1 MIQVTMT
8 YKCRACGSENIVK
21 NGRNKAGNAQYH
33 CKDCGAYRV
42 LVPKSA
48 EQPER
53 RRQVLQAYRER
64 ASLRGLG
71 RIFGVARQSVLK
83 WLADQVEQL
92 PSLVESLLPKQ
103 AGDILELDELW
114 AFVYQRDNERWLW
127 TALCRRTRQIVAFVI
142 GDRSAATCRRLWQAI
157 PPAYRRCRTYT
168 DFWKSYQAVLPKRT
182 HHPVGKETGQT
193 AHQERWYLTL
203 RQRVS
208 RFVRKT
214 LSFSKSERN
223 HELVTRWFIVQYNL
237 STSPIWVESE
247 CLKRYKR

>member
-1 MIQVTMT
+1 MIQVTMS
-8 YKCRACGSENIVK
+8 KCRACGSENIVK

-33 CKDCGAYRV
+33 GKDCGAYPV

-71 RIFGVARQSVLK
+71 RIFRVARQSVLK
-83 WLADQVEQL
+83 WLAEQVEQL
-92 PSLVESLLPKQ
+92 PSLVESLLPRQ
-103 AGDILELDELW
+103 AGDILEWDEVG
-114 AFVYQRDNERWLW
+114 AFVYQCDNERWLW

-142 GDRSAATCRRLWQAI
+142 GDRRTATCRRLWQAI

-168 DFWKSYQAVLPKRT
+168 DFWKAYQAVLPKRT
-182 HHPVGKETGQT
+182 HHSVGKETGQT
-193 AHQERWYLTL
+193 AYQECWYLTL

-214 LSFSKSERN
+214 LSFSKSERH

-237 STSPIWVESE
+237 SNSPIWVESE

>member
-8 YKCRACGSENIVK
+8 YKCRACGNENIVK
-21 NGRNKAGNAQYH
+21 NGRNKAGNAQ
-33 CKDCGAYRV
+33 
-42 LVPKSA
+42 L
-48 EQPER
+48 
-53 RRQVLQAYRER
+53 QVLQAYRER

-71 RIFGVARQSVLK
+71 GAFGVARQSVLK

-127 TALCRRTRQIVAFVI
+127 TALCRRTPQIVAFVI
-142 GDRSAATCRRLWQAI
+142 GDRSAASCRRLWQAI

-168 DFWKSYQAVLPKRT
+168 DFWKAYQVVLPKRT

-237 STSPIWVESE
+237 STSPIGVESE

>member
-8 YKCRACGSENIVK
+8 YKCRTCGSENIVK

-103 AGDILELDELW
+103 AGDILELDALW

-142 GDRSAATCRRLWQAI
+142 GDRSAAT
-157 PPAYRRCRTYT
+157 
-168 DFWKSYQAVLPKRT
+168 
-182 HHPVGKETGQT
+182 
-193 AHQERWYLTL
+193 
-203 RQRVS
+203 
-208 RFVRKT
+208 
-214 LSFSKSERN
+214 
-223 HELVTRWFIVQYNL
+223 
-237 STSPIWVESE
+237 
-247 CLKRYKR
+247 

>member
-1 MIQVTMT
+1 MMD
-8 YKCRACGSENIVK
+8 KCRACGRENIVK
-21 NGRNKAGNAQYH
+21 NGRTTAGNAYYH

-42 LVPKSA
+42 LVAKSA

-127 TALCRRTRQIVAFVI
+127 TAVCRRTRPSVACVS
-142 GDRSAATCRRLWQAI
+142 GDRRAATCRRLWQAI
-157 PPAYRRCRTYT
+157 PPAYRRCRTST
-168 DFWKSYQAVLPKRT
+168 DFWKADQAVLPKRT
-182 HHPVGKETGQT
+182 QHPVGKETGQT
-193 AHQERWYLTL
+193 AHQERWYVTL
-203 RQRVS
+203 RHRVS

-214 LSFSKSERN
+214 LSFSTSER
-223 HELVTRWFIVQYNL
+223 HHARVTRWFIVQYHL

-247 CLKRYKR
+247 CLKRYTR

>member
-1 MIQVTMT
+1 MM

-21 NGRNKAGNAQYH
+21 NGRNKASNAQYH

-71 RIFGVARQSVLK
+71 RIFGV
-83 WLADQVEQL
+83 
-92 PSLVESLLPKQ
+92 
-103 AGDILELDELW
+103 
-114 AFVYQRDNERWLW
+114 
-127 TALCRRTRQIVAFVI
+127 
-142 GDRSAATCRRLWQAI
+142 
-157 PPAYRRCRTYT
+157 
-168 DFWKSYQAVLPKRT
+168 
-182 HHPVGKETGQT
+182 
-193 AHQERWYLTL
+193 
-203 RQRVS
+203 
-208 RFVRKT
+208 
-214 LSFSKSERN
+214 
-223 HELVTRWFIVQYNL
+223 TRWFIVQYNL